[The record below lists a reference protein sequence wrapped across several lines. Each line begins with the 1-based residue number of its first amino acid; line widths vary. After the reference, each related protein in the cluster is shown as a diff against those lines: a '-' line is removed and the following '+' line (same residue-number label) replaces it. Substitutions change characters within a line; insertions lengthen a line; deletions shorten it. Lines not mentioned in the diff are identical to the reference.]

1 MPSDAGRATWPLR
14 ALLKTCL
21 RLPATAPVRSR
32 SKWRW
37 ACAIGHGCGAGADA
51 CGRARESVGM
61 DEQFEAVQ
69 LLAPVAASV

>member
-1 MPSDAGRATWPLR
+1 MPSGAGHATWPLR

-21 RLPATAPVRSR
+21 RLLATAPVRSR

-37 ACAIGHGCGAGADA
+37 ACAIGHRWADA
-51 CGRARESVGM
+51 CGRARESVGT
-61 DEQFEAVQ
+61 DEQFEAIL

>member
-1 MPSDAGRATWPLR
+1 MPSDAGRATRSLR

-32 SKWRW
+32 SKRRW
-37 ACAIGHGCGAGADA
+37 ACAIGQRCGAGADA
-51 CGRARESVGM
+51 CGRVRESVGVY
-61 DEQFEAVQ
+61 EQFDACQ